1 MKVFS
6 VVGYRKSGKTTTI
19 VELIKE
25 LKKRGYKV
33 ASIKDIHD
41 ENFTIEKKHSD
52 SWQHWKASK
61 DVVFARGLNETYQ
74 IWHRQL
80 TLNELLKHLNT
91 DYIIIEGMKSTP
103 IPRIVCA
110 NSEEELDNLVDGTV
124 FAISGR
130 YANNHN
136 KYKNLKAFH
145 SINQIKELTDIV
157 EEKVFDVLPYAKN
170 GCCDTCGLSCEE
182 MVSEILA
189 GNKSRDDC
197 IVDRKQNIL
206 LKVNGKE
213 IKIVP
218 FVQNILR
225 DIVISFVQNLKGCK
239 KGKIEIEIN
248 K

>member
-33 ASIKDIHD
+33 TSIKDIHD
-41 ENFTIEKKHSD
+41 ENFTMEKQDSD
-52 SWQHWKASK
+52 SWLHWDASK
-61 DVVFARGLNETYQ
+61 DIVFARGLNETYQ

-80 TLNELLKHLNT
+80 TLNEMLEHLDA
-91 DYIIIEGMKSTP
+91 DYVIIEGMKSTP

-110 NSEEELDNLVDGTV
+110 TSEEELDNLVDGTV

-145 SINQIKELTDIV
+145 SINQINELTDLV
-157 EEKVFDVLPYAKN
+157 MEKVFDVLPYAQN
-170 GCCDTCGLSCEE
+170 DCCDACGLSCKE

-197 IVDRKQNIL
+197 KVDRKQNL
-206 LKVNGKE
+206 VLKINDKE
-213 IKIVP
+213 IKIVH
-218 FVQNILR
+218 FVQNTFRDVILG
-225 DIVISFVQNLKGCK
+225 FVKNLKGYK
-239 KGKIEIEIN
+239 NGKIEIEIDE
-248 K
+248 

>member
-41 ENFTIEKKHSD
+41 ENFTMEKQDSD
-52 SWQHWKASK
+52 SWLHWDASK
-61 DVVFARGLNETYQ
+61 DIVFARGLNETYQ

-80 TLNELLKHLNT
+80 TLNEMLTHLDA
-91 DYIIIEGMKSTP
+91 DYVIIEGMKSIP

-110 NSEEELDNLVDGTV
+110 TSEEELDNLVDGTV

-130 YANNHN
+130 YANNKN
-136 KYKNLKAFH
+136 QYRNLKAFH
-145 SINQIKELTDIV
+145 SINQIKELTDLV
-157 EEKVFDVLPYAKN
+157 MEKVFDVLPYAQN
-170 GCCDTCGLSCEE
+170 GCCDACGLSCEE

-197 IVDRKQNIL
+197 IVDRKQRLL
-206 LKVNGKE
+206 LKINGIE

-218 FVQNILR
+218 FVQNTFRDVILG
-225 DIVISFVQNLKGCK
+225 FVKNLKGYK
-239 KGKIEIEIN
+239 NGKIEIEIDE
-248 K
+248 